1 MLKFWIA
8 PGVGPVNLITADS
21 DDDGGGGG
29 SGVGKGRGHKRGCE
43 EEVRGGYSEQSIT
56 RAG

>member
-1 MLKFWIA
+1 M
-8 PGVGPVNLITADS
+8 GPVNLITGDS

-29 SGVGKGRGHKRGCE
+29 SGVGKGRGHKKGCE